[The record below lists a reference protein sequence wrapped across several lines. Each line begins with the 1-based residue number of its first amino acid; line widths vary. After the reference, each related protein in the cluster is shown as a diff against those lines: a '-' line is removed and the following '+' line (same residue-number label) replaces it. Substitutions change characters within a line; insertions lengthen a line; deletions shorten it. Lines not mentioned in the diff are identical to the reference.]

1 MGHLDLRYPL
11 SNLQARALVYGHKCG
26 PCTIYDLRRALNTPN
41 IDGSVFR
48 PGMWVRVGYV
58 VAELRKSKGDSV
70 AVWATKA
77 WLGKHSVNGRNLAM
91 SAFSFDRI
99 YIETIRNNNNKLFNQ
114 EDAQWIIGTDNLSDD
129 YRAKKTI
136 LGIPTKYCA
145 GCTGAM
151 LVTNLKE
158 HDEAIRS
165 RTGRPGTRGTPSPQD
180 PGRLDERTAGPD
192 PGTASSRGR
201 KETRR
206 KAAR

>member
-1 MGHLDLRYPL
+1 MDHPKLRYPL
-11 SNLQARALVYGHKCG
+11 SNLQARALVYGQKCG
-26 PCTIYDLRRALNTPN
+26 PCTIYDLRRALETPN

-77 WLGKHSVNGRNLAM
+77 WLDKHSVNGRNLAM

-145 GCTGAM
+145 GSTGAI
-151 LVTNLKE
+151 LVTNQKDRDQQPPTKLKR
-158 HDEAIRS
+158 AACRKQVP
-165 RTGRPGTRGTPSPQD
+165 RLQGTLTDAHCPEGQ
-180 PGRLDERTAGPD
+180 
-192 PGTASSRGR
+192 
-201 KETRR
+201 
-206 KAAR
+206 